1 MATLD
6 LAKLWLNAAPPPKSP
21 DATDIET
28 YGSLIAFQI
37 LVCRWLTEFLPLA
50 PIISQKRPGACTYA
64 DKHTVASDV
73 SAALKGIGIS
83 MVVGLDSGT
92 RNASTR
98 NAVSF
103 DPFSFVVNIA
113 EAPLTNRGKTG
124 TGITATRCAELV
136 MLCQSG
142 ASLGNGCCAVKSFTA
157 GGEQGA
163 LQTAEVTF
171 STAYIIAPPASML
184 AE

>member
-6 LAKLWLNAAPPPKSP
+6 LAKLWLNAAPPPRAP
-21 DATDIET
+21 EATDIET
-28 YGSLIAFQI
+28 HGSLIAFQI
-37 LVCRWLTEFLPLA
+37 HVVRFLTEWLPLA
-50 PIISQKRPGACTYA
+50 PVISQKRPGSCTYA

-73 SAALKGIGIS
+73 IAALKAIGIS

-92 RNASTR
+92 RNASML

-113 EAPLTNRGKTG
+113 ESPLTNRGKTG

-136 MLCQSG
+136 MLCLSG
-142 ASLGNGCCAVKSFTA
+142 ASIGNGCCAVKSFTA

-171 STAYIIAPPASML
+171 STAYIIAPPASLL
-184 AE
+184 AD

>member
-1 MATLD
+1 MANLD
-6 LAKLWLNAAPPPKSP
+6 LSKIWTTGAPPPAAP

-28 YGSLIAFQI
+28 HGSLIAFQI
-37 LVCRWLTEFLPLA
+37 HVVRFLSEFIPLA
-50 PIISQKRPGACTYA
+50 PVINQQRPGACTYA
-64 DKHTVASDV
+64 DKNTIISDV
-73 SAALKGIGIS
+73 TKALQSIGIS

-103 DPFSFVVNIA
+103 DPFSFIVNIA
-113 EAPLTNRGKTG
+113 ESPVTNRGKTG

-136 MLCQSG
+136 MLCLSG
-142 ASLGNGCCAVKSFTA
+142 ASLGNGCCAVKSFSA

-163 LQTAEVTF
+163 LQTSEVTF

-184 AE
+184 AD